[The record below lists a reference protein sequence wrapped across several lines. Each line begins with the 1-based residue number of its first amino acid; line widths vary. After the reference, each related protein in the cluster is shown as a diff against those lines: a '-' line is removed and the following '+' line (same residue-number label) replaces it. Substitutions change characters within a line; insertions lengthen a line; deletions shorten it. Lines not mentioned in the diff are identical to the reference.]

1 MNFCPYIV
9 CYPIQS
15 FVVGGVGQTFPL
27 RSTDHFQYT
36 ILIAVE
42 WKGSALQDSLHVVI
56 ALSDVKLVILCW
68 GGF

>member
-15 FVVGGVGQTFPL
+15 LVVGGVGQTFPL

-36 ILIAVE
+36 ILMVISAVE
-42 WKGSALQDSLHVVI
+42 WKGSGLQDWLDWPLIACGDSLI
-56 ALSDVKLVILCW
+56 
-68 GGF
+68 